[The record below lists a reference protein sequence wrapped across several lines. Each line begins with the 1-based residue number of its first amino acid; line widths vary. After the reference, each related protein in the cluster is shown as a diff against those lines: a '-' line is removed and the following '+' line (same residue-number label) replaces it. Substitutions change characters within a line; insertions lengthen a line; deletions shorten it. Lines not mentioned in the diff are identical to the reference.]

1 MATIREV
8 IKELE
13 QIAPPVYQEGY
24 DNAGLIV
31 GDASAEVSGVLTCLD
46 STEAVVEEAIARG
59 CNLVVAHHPI
69 VFKGLKRLTGRNY
82 VERTVLKAIKNDV
95 AIYAIHTNLDNVL
108 HRGVNQRI
116 GQRLGLEQPR
126 ILAPK
131 SVLRKLTTY
140 VPLTQCEQLRAA
152 FLDQGAEAVAVLEQA
167 SLNTRRNGW
176 SNEDNLNGR
185 TVRMEVQ
192 YGQGVERQIL
202 NTLREKHPHE
212 SAFYEIAGIDA
223 QLPQVGSGL
232 IGVLPE
238 SMAEEAFLQMLK
250 ERMQVSCI
258 RYTALRQKDIR
269 TVALCGGAGG
279 FLLQQAIGAG
289 ADIFITADYK
299 YHEFFDADGQ
309 IIIADIGHFESE
321 QFTIPL
327 LKEILSE
334 KFTTFATYSTEVR
347 TNPIQY
353 WC

>member
-1 MATIREV
+1 MVSIRDV
-8 IKELE
+8 VRELE
-13 QIAPPVYQEGY
+13 RIAPPVYQESY
-24 DNAGLIV
+24 DNAGLIT
-31 GDASAEVSGVLTCLD
+31 GDPAWEVTGILTCLD
-46 STEAVVEEAIARG
+46 STEAVIDEAIARG

-69 VFKGLKRLTGRNY
+69 IFKGLKRLTGRNY

-116 GQRLGLEQPR
+116 GQRLGLERTR

-131 SVLRKLTTY
+131 SVLRKLITY
-140 VPLTQCEQLRAA
+140 VPLTQCAPLRRA
-152 FLDQGAEAVAVLEQA
+152 LLTEGAEAVAMLEQA
-167 SLNTRRNGW
+167 SLDTRQNGPQH
-176 SNEDNLNGR
+176 EDNLNGR

-192 YGQGVERQIL
+192 YGYGAEREIL
-202 NTLREKHPHE
+202 STLHREHPHE
-212 SAFYEIAGIDA
+212 SPFYEIAGIDNR
-223 QLPQVGSGL
+223 LPQVGSGL
-232 IGVLPE
+232 VGQLPE
-238 SMAEEAFLQMLK
+238 PMRETAFLDFLK
-250 ERMQVSCI
+250 DRMQVSCI
-258 RYTALRQKDIR
+258 RYTALRQKNIE

-309 IIIADIGHFESE
+309 IVIADIGHFESE

>member
-1 MATIREV
+1 MATIRD
-8 IKELE
+8 IMRELDT
-13 QIAPPVYQEGY
+13 IAPPVYQESY
-24 DNAGLIV
+24 DNAGLITGHPDWQV
-31 GDASAEVSGVLTCLD
+31 TGVLTCLD
-46 STEAVVEEAIARG
+46 STEAVIDEAIELG
-59 CNLVVAHHPI
+59 CNVVVAHHPI

-95 AIYAIHTNLDNVL
+95 AIFAIHTNLDNVL

-116 GQRLGLEQPR
+116 GQRLGLEQTR

-131 SVLRKLTTY
+131 SVLRKLITY
-140 VPLTQCEQLRAA
+140 VPFTQCSQLRRAM
-152 FLDQGAEAVAVLEQA
+152 LSQGAEAVAILEQA
-167 SLNTRRNGW
+167 SLDTRQNGL
-176 SNEDNLNGR
+176 SDEDNLNGR
-185 TVRMEVQ
+185 TVRMEIQ
-192 YGQGVERQIL
+192 FGQGRERQML
-202 NTLREKHPHE
+202 ATLQQEHPYE
-212 SAFYEIAGIDA
+212 SAFYEITGIDNH
-223 QLPQVGSGL
+223 LPEVGSGL
-232 IGVLPE
+232 IGQLPE
-238 SMAEEAFLQMLK
+238 PMAEEDFLDFLK

-279 FLLQQAIGAG
+279 FLLRQAIGAG
-289 ADIFITADYK
+289 ADVFITADYK

-309 IIIADIGHFESE
+309 IVIADIGHFESE